1 MKGKWRPRRAGVA
14 IRTPKRYPAVRRRRL
29 RRRKENLMLRTIIII
44 VALCAGLAVLFT
56 MRAPGGQGT
65 LTLRPGPT
73 FPADRKADL
82 GRTIARIVP
91 HCPGL
96 ARFGGEVT
104 FTDLRVAGQETRVTF
119 TVPELPV
126 IPAAW
131 GRFDAPCV
139 YAAEGDI
146 LRISGA
152 ACQALCLGKPAEP
165 PRDELLVDLNPQPQA
180 QPRQ

>member
-1 MKGKWRPRRAGVA
+1 
-14 IRTPKRYPAVRRRRL
+14 
-29 RRRKENLMLRTIIII
+29 MLRTIIII

-104 FTDLRVAGQETRVTF
+104 FTDLSVVEQETRVTF
-119 TVPELPV
+119 TVPELPA
-126 IPAAW
+126 IPTAW
-131 GRFDAPCV
+131 GRFEAPCM
-139 YAAEGDI
+139 YAADGDV

-152 ACQALCLGKPAEP
+152 SFKALFLGKPAEP
-165 PRDELLVDLNPQPQA
+165 PQDELFVDLNPRPQA
-180 QPRQ
+180 QPRP